1 MAKFY
6 KELKLIRE
14 EKGIELEKIHKR
26 TKISLSALQAIEKGK
41 FDQLPYTYVRLF
53 LRAYAVEI
61 GANPEEALENFEI
74 FIGNKEENPNKKI
87 EENFDISAEAL
98 FSNDKTGNNK
108 KESEQKNP
116 ILRKRPSFSIRTD
129 IIKSIFIIST
139 LVFAVYIILS
149 INKEVEASKPKEFIS
164 DFEEEG
170 PISDQMLLDSYVK
183 ISETKQALKVTAPYS
198 IMLTTDQRLWYEIKS
213 DDLVKSEQVL
223 PIGDNH
229 LHRFNNKINIKFN
242 QSTGLNLYLN
252 ESSLNIINS
261 DTYPIRIIIS
271 VQERTVAIQRFSPKK

>member
-1 MAKFY
+1 MAEFY

-14 EKGIELEKIHKR
+14 EKGIELAKIHKR

-61 GANPEEALENFEI
+61 GANPEEALESFEI
-74 FIGNKEENPNKKI
+74 FIGNKEEVPNKKI
-87 EENFDISAEAL
+87 DESFDISAEAL
-98 FSNDKTGNNK
+98 FSNDKTGDIK
-108 KESEQKNP
+108 KKSEQKNS
-116 ILRKRPSFSIRTD
+116 ILRKRPSISIRTD
-129 IIKSIFIIST
+129 ITKSIFIVST

-149 INKEVEASKPKEFIS
+149 INKEVEANKPKEFIS

-170 PISDQMLLDSYVK
+170 PISDQMLEDNYVK
-183 ISETKQALKVTAPYS
+183 ISETKQALKAIAPYS

-213 DDLVKSEQVL
+213 DDLAQSEQVL

-242 QSTGLNLYLN
+242 QSIGLNLYLN
-252 ESSLNIINS
+252 ESKLDILESNS
-261 DTYPIRIIIS
+261 YPIIIIIS
-271 VQERTVAIQRFSPKK
+271 VPEKTVAIQQFSPKK

>member
-1 MAKFY
+1 MAEFY

-14 EKGIELEKIHKR
+14 EKGIELAKIHKR

-61 GANPEEALENFEI
+61 GANPEEALESFEI
-74 FIGNKEENPNKKI
+74 FIGNKEEVPNKKI
-87 EENFDISAEAL
+87 DENFDISAEAL
-98 FSNDKTGNNK
+98 FSNDKTGDIK
-108 KESEQKNP
+108 KKSEQKNS
-116 ILRKRPSFSIRTD
+116 ILRKRPSISIRTD
-129 IIKSIFIIST
+129 ITKSIFIVST
-139 LVFAVYIILS
+139 LFFAVYIILS
-149 INKEVEASKPKEFIS
+149 INKEVEANKPKEFIS

-170 PISDQMLLDSYVK
+170 PISDQMLEDNYVK
-183 ISETKQALKVTAPYS
+183 ISETKQALKAIAPYS

-213 DDLVKSEQVL
+213 DDLAQSEQVL

-242 QSTGLNLYLN
+242 QSIGLNLYLN
-252 ESSLNIINS
+252 ESKLNILESNI
-261 DTYPIRIIIS
+261 YPIIIIIS
-271 VQERTVAIQRFSPKK
+271 VPEKTVAIQQFSPKK